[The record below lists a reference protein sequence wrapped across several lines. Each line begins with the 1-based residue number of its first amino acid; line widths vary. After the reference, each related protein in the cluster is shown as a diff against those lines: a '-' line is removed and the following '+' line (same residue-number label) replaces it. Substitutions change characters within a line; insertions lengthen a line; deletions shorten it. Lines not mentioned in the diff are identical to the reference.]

1 MSRVN
6 YRLKLLEIAESLEGK
21 IWENRDDPNLTI
33 DELRT
38 IRTEGILA
46 TAAAFEKW
54 ILRDVKADTPAAD
67 RGNSPVCRVIIT
79 DGEKRSYDVKDI
91 LKEMGLH
98 WDAQKKAWVGN
109 FTKEDAGAVITAR
122 ELDGLS
128 IRVEE

>member
-46 TAAAFEKW
+46 TAAALEKW
-54 ILRDVKADTPAAD
+54 ILRDAKTDTPDTD

-79 DGEKRSYDVKDI
+79 DGEKRSYDVRDT
-91 LKEMGLH
+91 LKAMGLH

-122 ELDGLS
+122 ELDGLT
-128 IRVEE
+128 IKVEE

>member
-54 ILRDVKADTPAAD
+54 ILRDAKTDTPDTD

-79 DGEKRSYDVKDI
+79 DGEKRSYDVRDT
-91 LKEMGLH
+91 LKAMGLH

>member
-33 DELRT
+33 DEMRT
-38 IRTEGILA
+38 MRTEGII
-46 TAAAFEKW
+46 AAADAFEKW
-54 ILRDVKADTPAAD
+54 ILRDVKTDMPDTG

-79 DGEKRSYDVKDI
+79 DGEKRSYDVKDT
-91 LKEMGLH
+91 LKAMGLH
-98 WDAQKKAWVGN
+98 WDAQKKAWIGN

-122 ELDGLS
+122 ELDGLT
-128 IRVEE
+128 IKVEE

>member
-46 TAAAFEKW
+46 TATAFEKW
-54 ILRDVKADTPAAD
+54 ILRDAKTDTPDTD

-79 DGEKRSYDVKDI
+79 DGEKRSYDVKDT
-91 LKEMGLH
+91 LKAMGLH

-122 ELDGLS
+122 ELDGLT
-128 IRVEE
+128 IKVEE

>member
-79 DGEKRSYDVKDI
+79 DGEKRSYDVKDV
-91 LKEMGLH
+91 LKEMGFY
-98 WDAQKKAWVGN
+98 WDKSERAWIAEVS
-109 FTKEDAGAVITAR
+109 KDEAGAIIASR
-122 ELDGLS
+122 SLDGLS